1 MTVFLET
8 THPGRFLLSEA
19 NGNLSREV
27 GVIAS
32 GSGVINPGMVLA
44 KVTATGKYVPAAAT
58 GSDGSQTAVAV
69 AMYGCDATSADQSI
83 TIIAREAEVNG
94 KELLFGSS
102 VNDDAK
108 KAAKAAQLAAQ
119 NIIVR

>member
-19 NGNLSREV
+19 NGHLSREV
-27 GVIAS
+27 VTIAS
-32 GSGVINPGMVLA
+32 GAGVINPGMVLG
-44 KVTATGKYVPAAAT
+44 KITASGKYVPSPAT

-69 AMYGCDATSADQSI
+69 ALYGCDATSADQKI
-83 TIIAREAEVNG
+83 TVIFREAECNVN
-94 KELLFGSS
+94 ELLYDSS
-102 VNDDAK
+102 VNDATK
-108 KAAKAAQLAAQ
+108 KGAKATQLAAQ